1 MRFSSRCAA
10 FVRTCSYSS
19 TVSPCCCSALT
30 GLPLLGRVRRGRTF
44 LVDINLR
51 YLVIC
56 TFGFGLTVLFPGDN
70 VMTEFVRCFRSFIH
84 SSIHPS
90 VHPSVRLSVRPS
102 VRPSV
107 CPSVRPSVRP
117 SVHPSI
123 HSFIHSFILIHSL
136 ANSLTH
142 SFTRALTSS
151 FINACIFYLSR
162 STIITHRH
170 PYIKMHKHA

>member
-19 TVSPCCCSALT
+19 TASPCCCSALT

-56 TFGFGLTVLFPGDN
+56 TFGFGLTVLFSRRQCNDG
-70 VMTEFVRCFRSFIH
+70 VRSLLSFV
-84 SSIHPS
+84 HPF
-90 VHPSVRLSVRPS
+90 VHPSI
-102 VRPSV
+102 RPSV

-117 SVHPSI
+117 SIHQFI
-123 HSFIHSFILIHSL
+123 HSFIHTHSL
-136 ANSLTH
+136 
-142 SFTRALTSS
+142 TR
-151 FINACIFYLSR
+151 
-162 STIITHRH
+162 
-170 PYIKMHKHA
+170 

>member
-56 TFGFGLTVLFPGDN
+56 TFGFGLTVLFSRRQCNDG
-70 VMTEFVRCFRSFIH
+70 VRSLLSF
-84 SSIHPS
+84 
-90 VHPSVRLSVRPS
+90 VHPF
-102 VRPSV
+102 
-107 CPSVRPSVRP
+107 
-117 SVHPSI
+117 VHPSI
-123 HSFIHSFILIHSL
+123 HPFIHSFILIHSL